1 MHAFRPDW
9 RLLALNTAAAGAT
22 SVVVTVVAACCLSD
36 CTSPF
41 RPGGKTLGAAGGR
54 ERLQRFQRCQR
65 RLDLLYV
72 SYRFACA
79 REDLQTFICAL
90 NLACTLILVGSSEAS
105 PVLHARSRETVPYRN
120 WYLKRVKGLSKN
132 LYVDV

>member
-1 MHAFRPDW
+1 MAGDAPSRAPA
-9 RLLALNTAAAGAT
+9 RLRGAAANAAT
-22 SVVVTVVAACCLSD
+22 RAPHTTYAPSGNRCHMRHRQVAAS
-36 CTSPF
+36 
-41 RPGGKTLGAAGGR
+41 AAR
-54 ERLQRFQRCQR
+54 AAR
-65 RLDLLYV
+65 RLDLLYDYV

-105 PVLHARSRETVPYRN
+105 PVLHARSRDTVPYRN